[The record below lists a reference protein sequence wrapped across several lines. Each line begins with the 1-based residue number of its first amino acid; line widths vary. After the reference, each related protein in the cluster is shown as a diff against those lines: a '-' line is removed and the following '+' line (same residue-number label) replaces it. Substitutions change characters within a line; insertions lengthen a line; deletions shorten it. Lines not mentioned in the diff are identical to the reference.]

1 MATAR
6 RKATE
11 EPAVRSA
18 AGSRLAR
25 ERMVP
30 VAGQVFSDVREA
42 APSAASSAA
51 PSAASGLLM
60 PHCAPESPAGADL
73 SLDWLSPTTPDI
85 GLRLSLSG
93 QGASERRAGSG
104 AVLLSVFVHASVLAL
119 ALLAL
124 PKVSQLPAGGEAA
137 IPIEMVFVAPDVADA
152 PAAESGA
159 KQEVAEISVPLPPTV
174 TEAVIVP
181 SPEAALAPPDP
192 APPVIVGP
200 AIVEANAP
208 TAPIIETVLPEPAP
222 PAQIEAPAER
232 ITTPE
237 PPAPVLQPQEQ
248 PPPAPVEP
256 EGFLPLRSE
265 PVAVPAP
272 SKPRPAVD
280 QDRTRRDALAAREAR
295 RQDAREEAREEQ
307 REAQRQAQI
316 TERRKQQAQRA
327 VVDAQRRA
335 AAEASRPEPAT
346 ARRATQAQ
354 GETDAGPQQVTRQ
367 ARQAGDGTQGANATS
382 GTAEIASY
390 RSRILAHLAR
400 YKIYPES
407 AQDAGIQGRTTVSF
421 TITRAGG
428 VIAASLAGSSGAGVL
443 DQATLAMVRR
453 AQPFPAMPAGGPASM
468 SFIAVIRYDLR

>member
-1 MATAR
+1 MTNAR

-30 VAGQVFSDVREA
+30 VAGQVLSDGREA
-42 APSAASSAA
+42 ASSTA
-51 PSAASGLLM
+51 PSSASGLLM

-73 SLDWLSPTTPDI
+73 SLDWLSATTPDI

-104 AVLLSVFVHASVLAL
+104 ALLLSVFVHASVLAL

-159 KQEVAEISVPLPPTV
+159 KQEVAEISVTLPPTV

-181 SPEAALAPPDP
+181 SSEVVLAPPDP
-192 APPVIVGP
+192 APPVIV
-200 AIVEANAP
+200 EATEPP
-208 TAPIIETVLPEPAP
+208 TPIIETVLPEAAP
-222 PAQIEAPAER
+222 PAQIEAPTEISA
-232 ITTPE
+232 TPE
-237 PPAPVLQPQEQ
+237 PLAPVLQPQEQ
-248 PPPAPVEP
+248 PPPTPVEP
-256 EGFLPLRSE
+256 EGFLPPRSE
-265 PVAVPAP
+265 PVTVPAS

-295 RQDAREEAREEQ
+295 RQEARQEAREKQ

-316 TERRKQQAQRA
+316 IERRRQQAQRA
-327 VVDAQRRA
+327 DVDAQRRA
-335 AAEASRPEPAT
+335 AAEAPRPEPAA

-354 GETDAGPQQVTRQ
+354 GETGAGPQQVTRQ
-367 ARQAGDGTQGANATS
+367 ARQAGGGTQNANATA

-390 RSRILAHLAR
+390 RWRILAHLAR
-400 YKIYPES
+400 YKTYPEA
-407 AQDAGIQGRTTVSF
+407 AQDAGIQGRSTVSF
-421 TITRAGG
+421 TITRAGS
-428 VIAASLAGSSGAGVL
+428 VTAASLAGSSGAGVL

-468 SFIAVIRYDLR
+468 SFTAVIRYDLR